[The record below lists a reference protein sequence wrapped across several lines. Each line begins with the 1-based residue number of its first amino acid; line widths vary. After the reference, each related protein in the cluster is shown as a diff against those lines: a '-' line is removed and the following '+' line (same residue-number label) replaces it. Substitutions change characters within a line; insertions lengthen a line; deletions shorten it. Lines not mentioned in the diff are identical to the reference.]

1 LDVRSALA
9 PLSYTDAKSS
19 VALLIHINAAH
30 SNRCP
35 KKGEEQKGG
44 NDGDDCAR
52 EKQKKHSEN
61 LRKAP
66 QQIESHEYTVL
77 HN

>member
-1 LDVRSALA
+1 MVMM
-9 PLSYTDAKSS
+9 
-19 VALLIHINAAH
+19 
-30 SNRCP
+30 
-35 KKGEEQKGG
+35 
-44 NDGDDCAR
+44 GDDCAR
-52 EKQKKHSEN
+52 EKQKKYSEN